1 MEMDSNATQV
11 SSPTKLEGTSS
22 AASNSNDTIP
32 FGATTFPNVIEM
44 TIFFNDLTVMIV
56 SNVATIAT
64 NEITFVT
71 TNIEITLKFLT
82 RPKKVDISSVAI
94 PIIST
99 TPKIVKLANV
109 VEAIE
114 IVEAVTMEE

>member
-22 AASNSNDTIP
+22 ATSNSNDTIP
-32 FGATTFPNVIEM
+32 FGVTTFPNVVEM
-44 TIFFNDLTVMIV
+44 TIFFNDLIVMIV
-56 SNVATIAT
+56 SNVATIVT

-71 TNIEITLKFLT
+71 TNIEITLKIST
-82 RPKKVDISSVAI
+82 RPKKVDTSSVAI

-114 IVEAVTMEE
+114 IVKAITMEE